1 MDFAALKAEI
11 IEESKKLGI
20 DKVGFTTAEPFE
32 YMLESLKEQHAKGHT
47 VGFEHPVLE
56 ERIYP
61 DRIFDNPQAILSI
74 ALAYPSKMTEK
85 AERVRGERRGNF
97 SRASWGTDY
106 HVILRERM
114 DRLIAFIQEKMPDAR
129 FKPMVDTGELID
141 TVVAQR
147 AGLGFIG
154 RNGLLITREFG
165 SYVYFGEIITDI
177 PFPADEPGVF
187 GCGECTRCVDFCPT
201 GAILGNGQLNPNI
214 CLSYQTQTKGYM
226 PEEYRQKIGHVIYG
240 CDICQQVCPYNRG
253 MDHHLHPEMEPEPAS
268 VTPVLQP
275 MLTISNREFKE
286 QFGHLAGSWRGKKP
300 LQRNAVIALANYRDR
315 TAIPELL
322 RMIEQDPRP
331 VLRGTAAWAIAEIV
345 REPNPEML
353 AFFSERLI
361 IETDEETKA
370 EMEKAYL
377 KMLEIQKTD

>member
-1 MDFAALKAEI
+1 
-11 IEESKKLGI
+11 
-20 DKVGFTTAEPFE
+20 
-32 YMLESLKEQHAKGHT
+32 
-47 VGFEHPVLE
+47 
-56 ERIYP
+56 
-61 DRIFDNPQAILSI
+61 
-74 ALAYPSKMTEK
+74 
-85 AERVRGERRGNF
+85 
-97 SRASWGTDY
+97 
-106 HVILRERM
+106 
-114 DRLIAFIQEKMPDAR
+114 
-129 FKPMVDTGELID
+129 
-141 TVVAQR
+141 
-147 AGLGFIG
+147 
-154 RNGLLITREFG
+154 
-165 SYVYFGEIITDI
+165 
-177 PFPADEPGVF
+177 
-187 GCGECTRCVDFCPT
+187 
-201 GAILGNGQLNPNI
+201 
-214 CLSYQTQTKGYM
+214 M